1 MRGFTEVGMG
11 IGVANGVRSLKP
23 GGCIGVVPPGSPLSP
38 ERFAAGIA
46 EIERRGYTVKCPLDP
61 TEFYGRYDHGFASAS
76 PAARADALM
85 ALVDDEEVDT
95 ILTVRGAYG
104 TLDILPLLD
113 FERIRSAKKAITG
126 CSDVTALLLQC
137 AARAQIPAIHGPT
150 LGSSFADSTAQ
161 VEASE
166 SVDALLAVL
175 TDPDYRVEQSCK
187 VLRSGSAQGPILA
200 GNLTMLVTL
209 LGTPWDVAYDGAV
222 LVIEDVGEAPYRI
235 HRAMTQLRLAG
246 KLRVLSGLVIGRFA
260 RCTAAQGPTVEEVF
274 EMVVRDM
281 LDGAEYPV
289 FAGLESGHYGK
300 NIPLGIGCTAQ
311 LDDGIFKC
319 SESPLELAS
328 QGHL

>member
-1 MRGFTEVGMG
+1 MG
-11 IGVANGVRSLKP
+11 IGVTKRVRSLRP

-61 TEFYGRYDHGFASAS
+61 SEFYGRYDHGFASAS

-85 ALVDDEEVDT
+85 TLVNDDEVDT
-95 ILTVRGAYG
+95 ILAVRGAYG

-113 FERIRSAKKAITG
+113 FDVISGAKKAIIG

-137 AARAQIPAIHGPT
+137 AARAKIPSIHGPT
-150 LGSSFADSTAQ
+150 LGSSFADSATQ

-166 SVDALLAVL
+166 SVDALLGL
-175 TDPDYRVEQSCK
+175 LSDPACRIEQSCK
-187 VLRSGSAQGPILA
+187 VLRSGAAEGPILA

-209 LGTPWDVAYDGAV
+209 LGTPWDVSYEGAL

-246 KLRVLSGLVIGRFA
+246 KLRVLSGLVFGRFA
-260 RCTAAQGPTVEEVF
+260 RCSAAQGPSVEEVF

-300 NIPLGIGCTAQ
+300 NIPLSIGCMARMEE
-311 LDDGIFKC
+311 GIFKC

-328 QGHL
+328 ESHL

>member
-1 MRGFTEVGMG
+1 MG
-11 IGVANGVRSLKP
+11 IGVTNGVRSLRA

-46 EIERRGYTVKCPLDP
+46 EIERRGFSVKCPLDP

-76 PAARADALM
+76 PTARAEALM
-85 ALVDDEEVDT
+85 ALVADDEVDT

-113 FERIRSAKKAITG
+113 FDRIGAARKAITG

-137 AARAQIPAIHGPT
+137 AARAGIPAIHGPT
-150 LGSSFADSTAQ
+150 LGSSFADSATQA
-161 VEASE
+161 EASE
-166 SVDALLAVL
+166 SVEALLAVL
-175 TDPDYRVEQSCK
+175 QNPDYRVEQSCK
-187 VLRSGSAQGPILA
+187 VLRAGAAEGPILA
-200 GNLTMLVTL
+200 GNLTMLITL
-209 LGTPWDVAYDGAV
+209 LGTPWDVQYDGAV

-246 KLRVLSGLVIGRFA
+246 KLRVLSGLVFGRFA
-260 RCTAAQGPTVEEVF
+260 RCSAAQGPSVEEVF

-281 LDGAEYPV
+281 LDGADYPV

-300 NIPLGIGCTAQ
+300 NIPLSIGCPARMEE
-311 LDDGIFKC
+311 GIFKC
-319 SESPLELAS
+319 CSSPLELAS
-328 QGHL
+328 EGHL